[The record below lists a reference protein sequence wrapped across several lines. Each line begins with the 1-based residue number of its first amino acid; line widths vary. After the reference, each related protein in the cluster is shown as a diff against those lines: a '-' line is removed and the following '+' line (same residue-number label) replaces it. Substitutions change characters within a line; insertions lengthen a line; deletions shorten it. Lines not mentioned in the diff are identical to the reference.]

1 MLIFKQCHFFELT
14 YLLIQLLQ
22 PSRFLREIP
31 DHLLEVQVSKSNTFG
46 SSFTKSNPCLKT
58 CLNLHLW
65 LLFGFNSR
73 LLQLARDSKALSL
86 LYLA

>member
-31 DHLLEVQVSKSNTFG
+31 DHLLEVQVSNTFG
-46 SSFTKSNPCLKT
+46 SSFTKSDPCLKT

-73 LLQLARDSKALSL
+73 LLQLACDSKALLL